1 MAILVF
7 IFNSLK
13 FNLNFNQ
20 ALIEL
25 VTLKHCLILYTLMYD
40 CVSGSE
46 LNHDTEHTIY
56 ETPRG

>member
-13 FNLNFNQ
+13 FNLDFNQ
-20 ALIEL
+20 VLIVL
-25 VTLKHCLILYTLMYD
+25 VTLKHYFILYTLMND

-46 LNHDTEHTIY
+46 LNHETEHTIY
-56 ETPRG
+56 